1 MVMDLIAMFAT
12 GVGAAACVFA
22 AGHLLRQVSRRAD
35 GQWLERPDLAA
46 VASDGSIAIRASSQ
60 DLGPSIN
67 MFDANGDAIATF
79 DVPYHVRFSDWCP
92 FAPLAYDGQRIFAR
106 DGNQVAVHGIRGELR
121 GVFSFADAEEA
132 KKWTGPFLA
141 ADGRELWF
149 VAAEARA
156 VHRFAA
162 P

>member
-1 MVMDLIAMFAT
+1 MNVTNVWIAGMYDLLLFD
-12 GVGAAACVFA
+12 AASN
-22 AGHLLRQVSRRAD
+22 LLRKISRRAD
-35 GQWLERPDLAA
+35 GQWLERPGLAA
-46 VASDGSIAIRASSQ
+46 VAPDGSIAIRASSQ
-60 DLGPSIN
+60 DLGESIN
-67 MFDANGDAIATF
+67 VFDADGNAVSSF
-79 DVPYHVRFSDWCP
+79 DVPFHGIYTDFYP
-92 FAPLAYDGQRIFAR
+92 FAPLAYDGRRILAR

-149 VAAEARA
+149 VAAETRT